1 MRHGYPAFRPVAILS
16 VAMPETDWGA
26 LARHWLDQLAACS
39 EPGPGVTRL
48 PFTPE
53 HRAALEVLTELMK
66 QAELAIRLDDAG
78 TMIGRLDG
86 PDGAPALL
94 MGSHQD
100 SVREGGAYDGIM
112 GVVLPVLT
120 LMKLRQEGFTLPFAV
135 EVLAFADEEGVRFP
149 TALMGPRAL
158 AGTFDMAALEMRDGN
173 GITLRRAMED
183 FGLNPDAL
191 PELTLDPAQVLGW
204 VEIHLE
210 QGPVLEAAAQDI
222 GIVTSICGI
231 ERHMITLTGKAA
243 HAGTMPMHLRCD
255 ALAGAAELTLAVEN
269 LARETDGLLAT
280 VGALQVRPG
289 VVNAVPGE
297 VAMTLEIRAPDDA
310 TREEAGAALTKAA
323 RDIARRRVLGLD
335 IASSYVQPATPCSPG
350 LIECLSRAVETGNR
364 EGARLMASGATHDT
378 SAMASLCPVG
388 MVFTACREGIS
399 HHPDEHVA
407 DGAML
412 SGILTLE
419 RFLRRFQQADP
430 VAPSVSQSVPT
441 RPQA

>member
-1 MRHGYPAFRPVAILS
+1 MT
-16 VAMPETDWGA
+16 ETDWGA
-26 LARHWLDQLAACS
+26 RAQHWLGRLAACS

-53 HRAALEVLTELMK
+53 HRAALAVLTELMQ
-66 QAELAIRLDDAG
+66 QAGLSVRLDAAG
-78 TMIGRLDG
+78 TLIGRMEG
-86 PDGAPALL
+86 PEGAPTLL

-112 GVVLPVLT
+112 GVVLPVLA
-120 LMKLRQEGFTLPFAV
+120 LQKLRADGHELSFPV

-158 AGTFDMAALEMRDGN
+158 AGTFDMTALDLQDRD

-183 FGLNPDAL
+183 FGLTPHAL
-191 PELTLDPAQVLGW
+191 PGLQRAPSQILGW

-243 HAGTMPMHLRCD
+243 HAGTMPMHLRRD
-255 ALAGAAELTLAVEN
+255 ALAGAAELTLAAES

-297 VAMTLEIRAPDDA
+297 VALTLEIRAPEDA
-310 TREEAGAALTKAA
+310 MRAQAGAALTQTAH
-323 RDIARRRVLGLD
+323 DIAHRRGLVLK
-335 IASSYVQPATPCSPG
+335 IARTYAQPATPCSAQIIEG
-350 LIECLSRAVETGNR
+350 LSKAVEASDRG
-364 EGARLMASGATHDT
+364 GAQHMASGATHDT
-378 SAMASLCPVG
+378 SAMAALCRVG
-388 MVFTACREGIS
+388 MLFTACRDGVS
-399 HHPDEHVA
+399 HHPEEHVPA
-407 DGAML
+407 ASMS
-412 SGILTLE
+412 SGITALE
-419 RFLRRFQQADP
+419 RYLLRLH
-430 VAPSVSQSVPT
+430 PSACHP
-441 RPQA
+441 

>member
-1 MRHGYPAFRPVAILS
+1 MADADR
-16 VAMPETDWGA
+16 GA
-26 LARHWLDQLAACS
+26 LAQHWLDRLAACS

-53 HRAALEVLTELMK
+53 HRAALGVLTELME
-66 QAELAIRLDDAG
+66 QAGLTVGLDAAG
-78 TMIGRLDG
+78 TLIGRLDG
-86 PDGAPALL
+86 PVGAPVLL
-94 MGSHQD
+94 LGSHQD

-112 GVVLPVLT
+112 GVVLPVLA
-120 LMKLRQEGFTLPFAV
+120 LMKLRQDAVTLPFAV

-158 AGTFDMAALEMRDGN
+158 AGTFDMAALELRDRE
-173 GITLRRAMED
+173 GITLRRAMQA

-191 PELTLDPAQVLGW
+191 PGLQRDPAQVMGW

-210 QGPVLEAAAQDI
+210 QGPVLEAATQDI

-231 ERHMITLTGKAA
+231 ERHMVTLTGQAA

-255 ALAGAAELTLAVEN
+255 ALAGAAELTLAVET
-269 LARETDGLLAT
+269 LALVTDGLLAT

-310 TREEAGAALTKAA
+310 ARAEAGAALTKAA
-323 RDIARRRVLGLD
+323 RDIAQRRGLGLD
-335 IASSYVQPATPCSPG
+335 IARSYAQPATPCSPG
-350 LIECLSRAVETGNR
+350 LIERLSQAVESGNH

-388 MVFTACREGIS
+388 MVFTACRDGVS

-430 VAPSVSQSVPT
+430 AAPRVSQSVPT
-441 RPQA
+441 QPQA